1 MIGPGD
7 LIALVTFEGA
17 VYPNLAIT
25 RERLGKPQQAPH
37 ALGAALTHWL
47 RRRDLWLEVR
57 GRQIHGIA
65 TARPL
70 ARPDAWQI
78 DTLIDAGDGDGAVLG
93 ALLAQAEEEA
103 LRSAVRMLLLRVP
116 AAFGDAIAEVRS
128 HGFDPVLAQRLW
140 RAPTAGRLRASPPES
155 SLEVREA
162 VESDWFGRFQLA
174 QRLLPPAARRVIA
187 PTFEQWRAMLEE
199 QWLGRR
205 PHETV
210 AVEDGRIVG
219 CLSLGRCQGGEQL
232 ELQAASSEAAAALL
246 AGARPRLA
254 SGEPLFA
261 LTPAGS
267 TAVEGA
273 LARAGFE
280 LQEEYV
286 LLSRRLTQPV
296 EEAVPATVGVA
307 APAGG

>member
-37 ALGAALTHWL
+37 ALAAALTHWL

-70 ARPDAWQI
+70 AGPDAWQI
-78 DTLIDAGDGDGAVLG
+78 DTLIDAGDGDGAVLR

-103 LRSAVRMLLLRVP
+103 LRSEVRMLLLRMP
-116 AAFGDAIAEVRS
+116 AAYGDAVADVRAC
-128 HGFDPVLAQRLW
+128 GFDPVLAERLW
-140 RAPTAGRLRASPPES
+140 RAPTAGRMPASARES
-155 SLEVREA
+155 SLDVREA
-162 VESDWFGRFQLA
+162 GESDWFGRFQLC
-174 QRLLPPAARRVIA
+174 QRLLPPAARRVLA
-187 PTFEQWRAMLEE
+187 PTYEQWRAMLEE

-210 AVEDGRIVG
+210 AIEGGRIAG

-232 ELQAASSEAAAALL
+232 ELQAASGEAASALL
-246 AGARPRLA
+246 RGARPRLT

-267 TAVEGA
+267 TAVESA
-273 LARAGFE
+273 LAGAGFE

-286 LLSRRLTQPV
+286 LLGRRLTQPV

>member
-25 RERLGKPQQAPH
+25 RERLGRPQQAPH
-37 ALGAALTHWL
+37 ALAAALAHWL
-47 RRRDLWLEVR
+47 RRRHLWLEVR

-70 ARPDAWQI
+70 AGAGAWQV
-78 DTLIDAGDGDGAVLG
+78 DTLIDGGDGDGAVLG

-103 LRSAVRMLLLRVP
+103 LRAAVRMLLLRMP
-116 AAFGDAIAEVRS
+116 AAHGDTVAEVRAC
-128 HGFDPVLAQRLW
+128 GFDPLLAERLW
-140 RAPTAGRLRASPPES
+140 RARDPGRLAVAARESTLELRAAE
-155 SLEVREA
+155 EA
-162 VESDWFGRFQLA
+162 DWFGRFQLCR
-174 QRLLPPAARRVIA
+174 RLLPPATRRLLA
-187 PTFEQWRAMLEE
+187 PTYEQWRELLEE
-199 QWLGRR
+199 EWLHRSHDAVAIEGGRL
-205 PHETV
+205 
-210 AVEDGRIVG
+210 AG
-219 CLSLGRCQGGEQL
+219 CLSLGRCQGGAQL
-232 ELQAASSEAAAALL
+232 ELQAEGAEAASALL
-246 AGARPRLA
+246 RAARPEFA
-254 SGEPLFA
+254 ADEPLFA
-261 LTPAGS
+261 LVPAGA

-286 LLSRRLTQPV
+286 LLGRTLTRPV
-296 EEAVPATVGVA
+296 EEAASTPVGVA